1 MQLHALLGL
10 AMHAAASNPSCI
22 TQDDIDKD
30 ILEREKAIYKKQAE
44 ESGKDEKIME
54 KMVEGKVRRFLEEV
68 SFVSQPFVK
77 NPDQKIQELL
87 DERGAACCSSL
98 IKEFLNFLI
107 RIFHK
112 WLGYK
117 RYLLKK
123 SSDFTFNHLFHDF
136 LIFT

>member
-1 MQLHALLGL
+1 
-10 AMHAAASNPSCI
+10 MHYS
-22 TQDDIDKD
+22 DDIDKD

-87 DERGAACCSSL
+87 DESGAAIVMMSRFKVGDGIEVEKKDFAS
-98 IKEFLNFLI
+98 EVAEQ
-107 RIFHK
+107 
-112 WLGYK
+112 
-117 RYLLKK
+117 LK
-123 SSDFTFNHLFHDF
+123 
-136 LIFT
+136 